1 MNKITYIIQ
10 IMALFLLAGSC
21 SVEEEIGG
29 DTPPAREDGAVE
41 FLATLGSVEDG
52 PGGSESDKYEAN
64 YFDEDGEIR
73 IYCPVNYSTPHFE
86 DGASGMHIYKYN
98 PQLIL
103 EPGNTDWSN
112 WPYKFAAGED
122 GGFNWLTLQPTSI
135 YYTFEALHFPGK
147 KYLDKVP
154 FNQNEGD
161 NLKIADMLI
170 AYHRQSLD
178 LKGQPVK
185 LTFYHAFAKVK
196 VIVKLPV
203 SQDVTEGPFPS
214 KALKAVYMKDMLTGY
229 EVNYTQV
236 ISNDALR
243 KVTAKS
249 DSNDGREDVYM
260 QEISCNEL
268 DEVRDKDN
276 NLIVDENNNPIKY
289 EEYIYEGI
297 VPEQKFLSEG
307 QDFIYFQVQTHDRD
321 KLVTYR
327 LKPNSVG
334 EDGATLSLTSSE
346 VLVLNLLVDKN
357 ESEVV
362 VLTAE
367 VKPWNKAETNMVI
380 QPKPKSN

>member
-10 IMALFLLAGSC
+10 IMALSLLVGSC
-21 SVEEEIGG
+21 SMEEEIGANI
-29 DTPPAREDGAVE
+29 PPVREDGAVE
-41 FLATLGSVEDG
+41 FLATLGSVEDE

-64 YFDEDGEIR
+64 YFSSDDEIR
-73 IYCPVNYSTPHFE
+73 IYCPVSYSKPHFE
-86 DGASGMHIYKYN
+86 NGAPGMHIYKYN
-98 PQLIL
+98 PQSIQ
-103 EPGNTDWSN
+103 ESENTDWSN
-112 WPYKFAAGED
+112 WPYRFDAGID

-147 KYLDKVP
+147 KYFDKVP
-154 FNQNEGD
+154 ANQSKGD
-161 NLKIADMLI
+161 SLKMADMLI

-178 LKGQPVK
+178 QRGMPVK

-214 KALKAVYMKDMLTGY
+214 KALKTVYMKDMLTGY

-243 KVTAKS
+243 NVTATV
-249 DSNDGREDVYM
+249 DSNKGREDVYM
-260 QEISCNEL
+260 EEITCREL
-268 DEVRDKDN
+268 DKVCDKDGN
-276 NLIVDENNNPIKY
+276 PIVDENDKPIKY
-289 EEYIYEGI
+289 EEYIFEGI
-297 VPEQKFLSEG
+297 VPAQSFLSEG
-307 QDFIYFQVQTHDRD
+307 QDFIYFKVRTHEEG
-321 KLVTYR
+321 KFVTYR

-334 EDGATLSLTSSE
+334 QDGATLALTSSE

-357 ESEVV
+357 ESELV